1 MHRCRGKT
9 FNPFTELAFRI
20 LSRLKDL
27 GAAYFVNFIKHFCQ
41 FDSVTRMLSAP
52 QVVDTSVTF
61 NNSPVQGY
69 THLFRLYP
77 TQLLHGCWIQT
88 RKMRKSYAVVVERM
102 AKNCT
107 IKCVH
112 VHNSFFSFFL
122 LYIYF
127 FTLTLSSSM
136 GKQIYF

>member
-27 GAAYFVNFIKHFCQ
+27 GAPYFVNFIKHFCQ

-61 NNSPVQGY
+61 NNSPIQGY
-69 THLFRLYP
+69 SPVSIISYLVITW
-77 TQLLHGCWIQT
+77 LLDSN
-88 RKMRKSYAVVVERM
+88 KKSEKIVRRCRREDG
-102 AKNCT
+102 KEL
-107 IKCVH
+107 
-112 VHNSFFSFFL
+112 HNKVCSCA
-122 LYIYF
+122 
-127 FTLTLSSSM
+127 
-136 GKQIYF
+136 